1 MEVYPKIKRIHEVDI
16 REFLCQ
22 PIYCQ
27 IKRDGSN
34 IGCYLNDDKKL
45 TIRSRGQD
53 IAKDDL
59 RAIFDSCLSVKNV
72 EDFLRTYPKSTVFI
86 ELMAKGKSPA
96 RFELHET
103 NHFVVIDIHDGVKW
117 LSPLNTFFT
126 CCRFSIPHINISDI
140 SYHSTIDS
148 LYEYADEKLKM
159 YPEYEGIVIKNTYGA
174 AFKHKNK
181 IPTHAK
187 KKEMVKLT
195 FDILPDADVY
205 TTIHKVLMD
214 LEYDERKN
222 VKIAMEK
229 IGRAIGIECKE
240 SGTRP
245 PKRLFDY
252 YIEVLEGLN

>member
-1 MEVYPKIKRIHEVDI
+1 MEIYPNIKRIHEVDI
-16 REFLCQ
+16 REFLMQ

-34 IGCYLNDDKKL
+34 IGCYLNDDEKL

-53 IAKDDL
+53 VAKDDL
-59 RAIFDSCLSVKNV
+59 RSIFDSCRSVENI
-72 EDFLRTYPKSTVFI
+72 EYFLQLYPESTVFI

-96 RFELHET
+96 RFELHEV
-103 NHFVVIDIHDGVKW
+103 NHFEVIDIHNGIKW
-117 LSPLNTFFT
+117 LSPIDTLIICEKF
-126 CCRFSIPHINISDI
+126 CMPHVNMIDI
-140 SYHSTIDS
+140 SYQSNIDS
-148 LYEYADEKLKM
+148 LYEYADEQLKNASK
-159 YPEYEGIVIKNTYGA
+159 YEGIVIKNMYGN
-174 AFKHKNK
+174 AFKHKNET
-181 IPTHAK
+181 PSHAS

-195 FDILPDADVY
+195 FDILPDADIY

-245 PKRLFDY
+245 PKHLFDY